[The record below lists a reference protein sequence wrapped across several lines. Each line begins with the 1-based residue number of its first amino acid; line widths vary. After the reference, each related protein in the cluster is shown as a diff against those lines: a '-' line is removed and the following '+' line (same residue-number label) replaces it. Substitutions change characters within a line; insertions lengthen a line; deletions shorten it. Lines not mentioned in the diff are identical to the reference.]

1 MSNLLDFLHRDKNQY
16 YCMFYVDGI
25 VLNHINSW
33 NDGMVSVYKADQIR
47 MIQIQFVYMEEI
59 LTKTGGIMIVVWA
72 VFNLIMIPFVRRDW
86 MKQVRKSVGSDDET
100 EIRER
105 LSFGGLYVLH
115 EDVKNIGNTQLAT
128 ILCQTEIKNEYEKSL
143 QSLN

>member
-1 MSNLLDFLHRDKNQY
+1 
-16 YCMFYVDGI
+16 
-25 VLNHINSW
+25 
-33 NDGMVSVYKADQIR
+33 

-72 VFNLIMIPFVRRDW
+72 VFNLIMNPFVRRDW
-86 MKQVRKSVGSDDET
+86 MKQVRKSVGSENEA

-128 ILCQTEIKNEYEKSL
+128 ILCQTEIKNEYDKSL